1 MLTAEID
8 TWRYREPNEDD
19 TPWFVENGI
28 PLPWRIIDPL
38 IIDRRV
44 REDYGYPHPFPGQR
58 SGKWQ
63 GCYLFYNAD
72 DQRNIVPLYAGRT
85 SNFAIRLH
93 QHWVLG
99 TGWAER
105 AMEDELTATWVALWV
120 LFDERARRQMEHLLI
135 GVLRPRYNV
144 L

>member
-1 MLTAEID
+1 MLTAEFD

-93 QHWVLG
+93 QHWNLAPVGL
-99 TGWAER
+99 
-105 AMEDELTATWVALWV
+105 
-120 LFDERARRQMEHLLI
+120 
-135 GVLRPRYNV
+135 NV
-144 L
+144 QWKMN